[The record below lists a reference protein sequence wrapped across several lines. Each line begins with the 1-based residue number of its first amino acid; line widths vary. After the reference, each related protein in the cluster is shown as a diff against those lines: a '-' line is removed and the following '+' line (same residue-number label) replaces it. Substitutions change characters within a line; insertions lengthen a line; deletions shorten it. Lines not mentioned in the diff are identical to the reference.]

1 MTQKLASSS
10 DYISLPFTENTGT
23 SKKSSREA
31 ANPEPGLD
39 RFERTKP
46 LETSV
51 FPLRKAI
58 VKPDEALQSKRMQSL
73 QKAYSG
79 ELSDSARAY
88 FLSSSISI
96 ADMASVLGALNDLQN
111 GGSALITDKNK
122 TEPLV
127 RGEIW
132 KKKMTL
138 LNGAIAQLELYAKPV
153 EIDLEYY
160 EFSNPEMLQ
169 KVRHALSLGAKVRV
183 LMDPGKL
190 EPQEK
195 SLDASS
201 FTARLRTVSGLREGM
216 RNKDLSIA
224 FFPNRELLN
233 KDAIMHR
240 KIFRVGDTVI
250 LTGMNAGCG
259 SGEDVDCGLA
269 IQGEGANRLIQIF
282 REDMSLSQ
290 NKTETEIYGDQIET
304 LLKEPAITLDREG
317 SLRFLQI
324 LLKIPISSAKTWKEQ
339 AQEALQEASKK
350 RMEIQN
356 ILQLSPEEWLH
367 SSPESSPALLTP
379 KGKELLA
386 EQLREMG
393 QFLGAAQNQNKM
405 LDIEKAPESSGKE
418 RVILASK
425 PIERQALVLFGIES
439 AEQFIKIPAF
449 VLTKGIVNALIAK
462 KEEKEKQGKD
472 FSIEIILDPGLYNE
486 TGEHPFNPNEPT
498 FLFLQESGIAVKWAA
513 LERSTNDH
521 DRKLHSKTLL
531 SDKLVI
537 TGSTNFSDKGLRK
550 NWEISGALLFD
561 FNNQDKKKKLE
572 EDFKTLYEEES
583 LAPDIKA
590 MAEKRF
596 LNNQNGTDSEELQRF
611 NFGITRKFLRDL
623 AELEK
628 QTGNWMDA
636 FQQEPFNKKEIAK
649 QIKQGEHPGI
659 AVFKVVGSQTV
670 KQIREKTPIW
680 RKMQSYW
687 IFKD

>member
-1 MTQKLASSS
+1 
-10 DYISLPFTENTGT
+10 
-23 SKKSSREA
+23 
-31 ANPEPGLD
+31 
-39 RFERTKP
+39 
-46 LETSV
+46 
-51 FPLRKAI
+51 
-58 VKPDEALQSKRMQSL
+58 
-73 QKAYSG
+73 
-79 ELSDSARAY
+79 
-88 FLSSSISI
+88 
-96 ADMASVLGALNDLQN
+96 
-111 GGSALITDKNK
+111 
-122 TEPLV
+122 
-127 RGEIW
+127 
-132 KKKMTL
+132 
-138 LNGAIAQLELYAKPV
+138 
-153 EIDLEYY
+153 
-160 EFSNPEMLQ
+160 
-169 KVRHALSLGAKVRV
+169 
-183 LMDPGKL
+183 
-190 EPQEK
+190 
-195 SLDASS
+195 
-201 FTARLRTVSGLREGM
+201 
-216 RNKDLSIA
+216 
-224 FFPNRELLN
+224 
-233 KDAIMHR
+233 
-240 KIFRVGDTVI
+240 
-250 LTGMNAGCG
+250 
-259 SGEDVDCGLA
+259 
-269 IQGEGANRLIQIF
+269 
-282 REDMSLSQ
+282 
-290 NKTETEIYGDQIET
+290 
-304 LLKEPAITLDREG
+304 
-317 SLRFLQI
+317 
-324 LLKIPISSAKTWKEQ
+324 
-339 AQEALQEASKK
+339 
-350 RMEIQN
+350 MEIQN